1 MKNLYNSE
9 KEDSGFTLI
18 SYRSL
23 YLLKK
28 KFEKYKSEI
37 NKLYT
42 VYFFKDKNNYNNIRH
57 KIIKITSFK
66 QLLEEVLNLTNIS
79 ILKITS
85 LNELFISNLL
95 PENER
100 QEKVNKS
107 IDEINNFILD
117 KIQKYNEIYYNK
129 NLKREIQLNLIEDT
143 LNNYTDYCTIIEYN
157 KKGKIINSFEE
168 NKKLNKENEGISK
181 SNEMTI
187 QEEYELILKEEN
199 ILYIETIP
207 IIIADFIHLNPQYII
222 ISNENDDIDL
232 NKEIKGLF
240 DEEILKR
247 IERDTEDLGEK
258 ISNLAQ
264 KKDEMENP
272 NLLKQKEI
280 DKKIKIFET
289 ILRENKK
296 YGNYIQYLKDFINK
310 IKEEKKKLNEKINN
324 NEKGLLKK
332 YKSKTNIIEEND
344 NKEIENKNNNMNKM
358 KVNKAPVKILD
369 NIPLNKKIFLKKNEV
384 DENLYEIFNFYA
396 NQKNLFNSPTF
407 DEMAYKK
414 ERLNFEELSKFL
426 IDFDIKIKKE
436 ILIQLYNKNSTNKL
450 MTFTQ
455 FKQLFW
461 KIAIPMNDFKKDKL
475 LLKIKHLKERI
486 KQIKSDNLSNKNIL
500 YDETINEA
508 QNNNNEIENTEN
520 EIKNNEKEYK
530 RLNDLKY
537 DKVQIEFNNQEY

>member
-1 MKNLYNSE
+1 MNNLYNS
-9 KEDSGFTLI
+9 
-18 SYRSL
+18 
-23 YLLKK
+23 
-28 KFEKYKSEI
+28 
-37 NKLYT
+37 
-42 VYFFKDKNNYNNIRH
+42 
-57 KIIKITSFK
+57 
-66 QLLEEVLNLTNIS
+66 
-79 ILKITS
+79 
-85 LNELFISNLL
+85 
-95 PENER
+95 
-100 QEKVNKS
+100 
-107 IDEINNFILD
+107 
-117 KIQKYNEIYYNK
+117 
-129 NLKREIQLNLIEDT
+129 
-143 LNNYTDYCTIIEYN
+143 
-157 KKGKIINSFEE
+157 
-168 NKKLNKENEGISK
+168 LNKENK
-181 SNEMTI
+181 V
-187 QEEYELILKEEN
+187 
-199 ILYIETIP
+199 
-207 IIIADFIHLNPQYII
+207 
-222 ISNENDDIDL
+222 
-232 NKEIKGLF
+232 LF
-240 DEEILKR
+240 DGEILKR

-296 YGNYIQYLKDFINK
+296 YGNYYIQYLKDFIDK
-310 IKEEKKKLNEKINN
+310 IKEEKKKLNEKINY

-332 YKSKTNIIEEND
+332 YKSKTDIIDEND

-358 KVNKAPVKILD
+358 KVNKEPVKILD

-414 ERLNFEELSKFL
+414 EILNFEELSKFL

-486 KQIKSDNLSNKNIL
+486 KQIKSDNISNKNIL
-500 YDETINEA
+500 YDETINED
-508 QNNNNEIENTEN
+508 QNNNIKIKNSEN

-537 DKVQIEFNNQEY
+537 DKVQIEFNNHVGISEPNIYREKMKGFYDLKERNCQINLFTNSKNLI